1 MNHTIL
7 SAGLSNNNFLLQYQG
22 RMQDFSR
29 RGPTIFFFGF
39 WIYMPRAA
47 KLQAFARYVWGHA
60 PSRKKIRNSAILCVL
75 RAIFN
80 NFHDKK
86 CFQKNI
92 NKQEFFH

>member
-60 PSRKKIRNSAILCVL
+60 PQEKKLEIVQFCAFRGLFSTTFMIKNVFKKI
-75 RAIFN
+75 
-80 NFHDKK
+80 
-86 CFQKNI
+86 
-92 NKQEFFH
+92 